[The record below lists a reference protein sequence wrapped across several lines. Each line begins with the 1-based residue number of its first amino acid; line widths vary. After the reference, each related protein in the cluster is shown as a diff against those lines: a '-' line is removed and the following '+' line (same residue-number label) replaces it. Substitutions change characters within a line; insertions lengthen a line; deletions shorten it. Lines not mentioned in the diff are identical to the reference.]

1 MAKRKLRAVQPGERA
16 PRPKKITSILDATEN
31 GTRLDELIMMR
42 RRIARVLDLDDTPP
56 RDLASLT
63 RRQVEISREI
73 EALQRQA
80 DEEAT
85 HDADTSD
92 EEWSAEAI

>member
-1 MAKRKLRAVQPGERA
+1 MAKRKLRAVRPGERA
-16 PRPKKITSILDATEN
+16 PKKAPTTILEAAES
-31 GTRLDELIMMR
+31 GSRLDELIMMR
-42 RRIARVLDLDDTPP
+42 RRIARVLDRDDTPP
-56 RDLASLT
+56 RDIAALS
-63 RRQVEISREI
+63 RRQIEISKEI